1 MLSTRR
7 SALQA
12 DVSFELV
19 WTASRGSVQ
28 IFSAYVE
35 TCGHS
40 ATRASLTYR
49 GTLLN
54 GDPGSH
60 SDAD

>member
-28 IFSAYVE
+28 ILSHMWKLAV
-35 TCGHS
+35 TPR
-40 ATRASLTYR
+40 RALPSLI
-49 GTLLN
+49 G
-54 GDPGSH
+54 GPF
-60 SDAD
+60 